1 MSILLWVLFG
11 SIAGYFAR
19 RIMPGPSAGGLRVA
33 IPVGI
38 GGALIG
44 GLAGAMMDG
53 RLDMEVDVRSLL
65 IAITASMLVLL
76 CYRAYAL
83 RLDTREP

>member
-1 MSILLWVLFG
+1 MSIVVWVLFG
-11 SIAGYFAR
+11 SIAGFFAR

-38 GGALIG
+38 SGALIG
-44 GLAGAMMDG
+44 GLAGSAMDG
-53 RLDMEVDVRSLL
+53 RLAMDVDVRSLL
-65 IAITASMLVLL
+65 MAITASMLVLL

>member
-19 RIMPGPSAGGLRVA
+19 RNMPGPSAGGLRVA

-44 GLAGAMMDG
+44 GIVGATLEG
-53 RLDMEVDVRSLL
+53 RLTMEVDGRSLL
-65 IAITASMLVLL
+65 MAITASMLLLL
-76 CYRAYAL
+76 CYRGYAL
-83 RLDTREP
+83 RCDTRLP